1 MEKRSKKLH
10 LNFFKKKKI
19 LITGINGFKGFWLYF
34 LLNNL
39 GAKVFGI
46 GIENKDFIIF
56 KKFGLKK
63 KKFFNKIN
71 ISNYKSLKKYINT
84 KNPDLIFHLASESL
98 VINCHQNPLKAIN
111 TNILG
116 LANLLL
122 IIRDMKYKKKLG
134 LNIVTSDKCYLPKYK
149 KAFKEN
155 DRLGGNDIY
164 SSTKACQEILTQSFY
179 KSYLKKNKKIYVN
192 TLRAG
197 NVVGGG
203 DYSKNR
209 LFPDIYRSIKNNS
222 VLSIRNKNST
232 RPWQHVLD
240 TLYGYLLAAQYS
252 YSKKINY
259 SNWNFSPK
267 SNSKTVNDLL
277 KLIINECD
285 LNKKNISYKKNI
297 IKETKYLNL
306 NSDKAKNTLKW
317 NSFYDLNQTIKDTFS
332 VYEILDKN
340 IKNSEKIKLLRKRVE
355 FYLKNIY
362 GNTHRS

>member
-1 MEKRSKKLH
+1 M
-10 LNFFKKKKI
+10 
-19 LITGINGFKGFWLYF
+19 
-34 LLNNL
+34 
-39 GAKVFGI
+39 
-46 GIENKDFIIF
+46 
-56 KKFGLKK
+56 
-63 KKFFNKIN
+63 
-71 ISNYKSLKKYINT
+71 
-84 KNPDLIFHLASESL
+84 
-98 VINCHQNPLKAIN
+98 
-111 TNILG
+111 
-116 LANLLL
+116 
-122 IIRDMKYKKKLG
+122 
-134 LNIVTSDKCYLPKYK
+134 
-149 KAFKEN
+149 
-155 DRLGGNDIY
+155 
-164 SSTKACQEILTQSFY
+164 
-179 KSYLKKNKKIYVN
+179 
-192 TLRAG
+192 
-197 NVVGGG
+197 
-203 DYSKNR
+203 
-209 LFPDIYRSIKNNS
+209 
-222 VLSIRNKNST
+222 
-232 RPWQHVLD
+232 D

-317 NSFYDLNQTIKDTFS
+317 NSFYDLNQTIKDTFN